1 MPTIE
6 QVIGDPSTWTWMR
19 QALVSALGRDPMDA
33 ANDAHVL
40 KKLLENRVDMVFEA
54 AVASGRITT

>member
-1 MPTIE
+1 
-6 QVIGDPSTWTWMR
+6 MR